1 MGQLEGKVALVTG
14 GASGI
19 GRASAERLRDEGAQ
33 VVIADLD
40 AGAGSTVAQD
50 LGIDFAELDVGDATA
65 WAETVKGVTARHGG
79 LDIAYLN
86 AGIATY
92 PATEDGIVE
101 VDVATFSDEAYRR
114 ILGVNVDGVAFGVR
128 AVVPALEARGGGAIV
143 ATASAA
149 GLMGWAPDPIYT
161 LTKHAVVGFVRALA
175 SQLSARNITINAI
188 CPGGVNT
195 PILGPSSG
203 DQLEQQ
209 GVRLMEPSQIADA
222 LVQVITTG
230 KTGEA
235 WVCLLDRDHQVHR
248 FARIDGLG
256 PAS

>member
-19 GRASAERLRDEGAQ
+19 GGASAERLRDEGAQ
-33 VVIADLD
+33 VVIADVD
-40 AGAGSTVAQD
+40 AAAGSAVAAD
-50 LGIDFAELDVGDATA
+50 LGLDFTELDVGDAVA
-65 WAETVKGVTARHGG
+65 WAETVKGVTTRHGG

-86 AGIATY
+86 AGVATY
-92 PATEDGIVE
+92 PATEEGIVE
-101 VDVATFSDEAYRR
+101 VDVATFSDDAYRR

-149 GLMGWAPDPIYT
+149 GLMAWAPDPIYT

-195 PILGPSSG
+195 PILGPRNG
-203 DQLEQQ
+203 DRLEQQ
-209 GVRLMEPSQIADA
+209 GVRLMDPSQIADA
-222 LVQVITTG
+222 VVEVIAGG

-235 WVCLLDRDHQVHR
+235 WVCLPDQDHRVHH

-256 PAS
+256 QAS

>member
-1 MGQLEGKVALVTG
+1 MGLLEGKVALVTG

-19 GRASAERLRDEGAQ
+19 GRASAERLHDEGAQ
-33 VVIADLD
+33 VVIADFD
-40 AGAGSTVAQD
+40 AGAGSAVAKE
-50 LGIDFAELDVGDATA
+50 LGIDFTELDVGDASA
-65 WAETVKGVTARHGG
+65 WAETVNGVTSRHGG

-86 AGIATY
+86 AGIPTY
-92 PATEDGIVE
+92 PATEEGIIE

-203 DQLEQQ
+203 DQLKQR
-209 GVRLMEPSQIADA
+209 GVRLMDPSQIADA
-222 LVQVITTG
+222 LVRVITSG

-235 WVCLLDRDHQVHR
+235 WVCMLEQDHQVHR

-256 PAS
+256 QAS

>member
-1 MGQLEGKVALVTG
+1 MRQLEGKVALVTG

-40 AGAGSTVAQD
+40 AGAGSAVAKD
-50 LGIDFAELDVGDATA
+50 LGIDFAELDVGDAAA
-65 WAETVKGVTARHGG
+65 WAETVTGVTTRHGG

-92 PATEDGIVE
+92 PATEEGIVP
-101 VDVATFSDEAYRR
+101 VDVATFSDETYRR

-128 AVVPALEARGGGAIV
+128 AVIPALEARGGGAIV

-149 GLMGWAPDPIYT
+149 GLMGWAADPLYT

-188 CPGGVNT
+188 CPGGVDT
-195 PILGPSSG
+195 PILGPRSG
-203 DQLEQQ
+203 ARLEQQ
-209 GVRLMEPSQIADA
+209 GVRLMNPSQIADA
-222 LVQVITTG
+222 LVRVITTG

-235 WVCLLDRDHQVHR
+235 WVCLPDRDHEVHR
-248 FARIDGLG
+248 FARVDGLG
-256 PAS
+256 QAS

>member
-1 MGQLEGKVALVTG
+1 MGQLDGKVALVTG

-19 GRASAERLRDEGAQ
+19 GRAAAERLRDEGAQ

-40 AGAGSTVAQD
+40 SGAGSTMAVD
-50 LGIDFAELDVGDATA
+50 LEIDFAELDVGDATA
-65 WAETVKGVTARHGG
+65 WAETVEGVTARHGG

-86 AGIATY
+86 AGIPTY
-92 PATEDGIVE
+92 PATEEGISE

-203 DQLEQQ
+203 DQLKQR
-209 GVRLMEPSQIADA
+209 GVRLMDPSQIADA
-222 LVQVITTG
+222 LVRVITSG

-235 WVCLLDRDHQVHR
+235 WVCLLEQDHQVHR

-256 PAS
+256 QAS